1 MKLTKLVSL
10 PSKKRKSMIITPSQ
24 MKRLADSYI
33 KLMEECRYTK
43 VYSINHLKNN
53 Q

>member
-10 PSKKRKSMIITPSQ
+10 PTKKRKAMIITPSQ

-33 KLMEECRYTK
+33 QLMEESRYTK
-43 VYSINHLKNN
+43 VFTLK
-53 Q
+53 

>member
-1 MKLTKLVSL
+1 MKLTKLVPL
-10 PSKKRKSMIITPSQ
+10 PSKKRKVMIITPSQ
-24 MKRLADSYI
+24 MKRLADSYV
-33 KLMEECRYTK
+33 KLLEECRYTK

>member
-10 PSKKRKSMIITPSQ
+10 PSKKRKVMIITPSQ

-33 KLMEECRYTK
+33 QLMEESQYIRA
-43 VYSINHLKNN
+43 YSIKKL
-53 Q
+53 